1 MRSFGT
7 SLLQSRDLNFRK
19 EAFFAHI
26 LLFFFFFFDL
36 PVEIS
41 LAFLNLQASKKPQ
54 KLKKQDTFGRD
65 VTAFKSWSPQE
76 MLQGMCCA
84 ALAVP
89 APAPRCVFQEDRDA
103 PSHPGWCLLLKN
115 VGAGFS
121 WRFEVILKWWG
132 TSCLARRQKMKKKS
146 SFKGERKRMLG
157 HREGNERGNGGEMF

>member
-26 LLFFFFFFDL
+26 LLFFFFFDL

-65 VTAFKSWSPQE
+65 VTAFKS
-76 MLQGMCCA
+76 
-84 ALAVP
+84 
-89 APAPRCVFQEDRDA
+89 
-103 PSHPGWCLLLKN
+103 
-115 VGAGFS
+115 
-121 WRFEVILKWWG
+121 
-132 TSCLARRQKMKKKS
+132 
-146 SFKGERKRMLG
+146 
-157 HREGNERGNGGEMF
+157 